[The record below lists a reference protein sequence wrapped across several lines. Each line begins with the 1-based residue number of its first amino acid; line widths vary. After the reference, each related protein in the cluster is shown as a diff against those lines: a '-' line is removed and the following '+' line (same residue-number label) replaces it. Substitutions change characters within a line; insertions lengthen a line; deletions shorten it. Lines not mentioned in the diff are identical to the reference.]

1 MTKPSKPA
9 VAALTVGDHA
19 PWFSAE
25 SNLNPNFDF
34 GTVAGRYIVLSFI
47 RSAATDAGRGALY
60 MWTTNQAIF
69 SHPDRYLFIVTENAE
84 DRKNAS
90 LGKRIP
96 GIDVFWDLD
105 REISTRYGISDTVG
119 PVTFV
124 LDPNLRVLAKIA
136 VPNGTEHVK
145 AVIDILQR
153 LPPRQPSSPRPGAI
167 LAPVLTVPFV
177 FEPDLCRRLID
188 GFNRGGGVESGY
200 STDRDG
206 KTVNVIDHYYKRR
219 SDWFISDAG
228 LLDAVRDRIGRRI
241 VPEIR
246 KAFQFETTRIERFL
260 VACYS
265 SAQGG
270 YFRAHRDNMS
280 KGTLHRKFAVT
291 VNLNAEEYSGG
302 DLVFP
307 EYGRDMFRAPTG
319 GAIVFSCSLMHEVLP
334 VIAGNRYAFLPFLY
348 DEAAARIR
356 EKNARFLSQEATSQA
371 GTRL

>member
-1 MTKPSKPA
+1 
-9 VAALTVGDHA
+9 
-19 PWFSAE
+19 
-25 SNLNPNFDF
+25 
-34 GTVAGRYIVLSFI
+34 
-47 RSAATDAGRGALY
+47 
-60 MWTTNQAIF
+60 
-69 SHPDRYLFIVTENAE
+69 
-84 DRKNAS
+84 
-90 LGKRIP
+90 
-96 GIDVFWDLD
+96 
-105 REISTRYGISDTVG
+105 
-119 PVTFV
+119 
-124 LDPNLRVLAKIA
+124 
-136 VPNGTEHVK
+136 
-145 AVIDILQR
+145 
-153 LPPRQPSSPRPGAI
+153 